1 MPNAEPPRLF
11 RPAPHMHLLKAGE
24 RLWRVHDRR
33 HDPTSV
39 NPRPSDD
46 NFGGGRFDGTDR
58 APYPAYYAGLEAGT
72 ALAETLLR
80 DVPFNDKGFRTI
92 RRARVHGRRASV
104 VETTDAL
111 NLVDLCSGEALAAVA
126 QDTWLVQA
134 ETGEYHATRRWAA
147 WIREQVPAAQGLI
160 WPSKREGS
168 RPALVLFRDRCP
180 DGCLVADPHSG
191 QDLDDLEGAAWI
203 NAQLAA
209 YRARVT
215 RPRHDRRP

>member
-1 MPNAEPPRLF
+1 MPYAEPPRQF
-11 RPAPHMHLLKAGE
+11 RPVPHMRLLKAGE
-24 RLWRVHDRR
+24 RLWRVHDRKY
-33 HDPTSV
+33 DAASV
-39 NPRPSDD
+39 NPNPSDD

-58 APYPAYYAGLEAGT
+58 DPFPAYYAGLEAGT

-80 DVPFNDKGFRTI
+80 DVPFNDRGFRTV

-111 NLVDLCSGEALAAVA
+111 RLVDLCSGEALAAVA

-134 ETGEYHATRRWAA
+134 ESAEYHATRRYAS
-147 WIREQVPAAQGLI
+147 WIREHVPDAQGLI
-160 WPSKREGS
+160 WPSKREGG

-180 DGCLVADPHSG
+180 DGTLVTDPDAG
-191 QDLDDLEGAAWI
+191 QNLDDLEGAAWI
-203 NAQLAA
+203 NQQLAP

-215 RPRHDRRP
+215 IPRNARHP